1 MAPTR
6 FWTLIA
12 RGAFASCQSA
22 PARDLL
28 RIIPSGRQGKALPLG
43 RRSLQTRHERP
54 TMNCMKQKSQTAGQ
68 NPRAG
73 EFKLGVSRQIFS
85 GALLWLIPFFPAAGL
100 AQTAAVEVRAAV
112 EAMIEPSTK
121 PRVAPSQVIQG
132 LIRKHGRETV
142 ADAAI
147 GPLTAA
153 LNGTNY
159 QTRESVAWALLE
171 LKDPRAA
178 EPLIEFLRVE
188 NLGDWGAEKALI
200 AIGEP
205 VVGPLVVAFEAGKA
219 TPHFRRKSAKVLGEL
234 KDARAVGPLLEVFAM
249 KDPSLPWVCAE
260 ALGKIGGAQAV
271 DGLVAALKSGTPAMK
286 DRKSTRLNSS
296 HL

>member
-1 MAPTR
+1 
-6 FWTLIA
+6 
-12 RGAFASCQSA
+12 
-22 PARDLL
+22 
-28 RIIPSGRQGKALPLG
+28 
-43 RRSLQTRHERP
+43 
-54 TMNCMKQKSQTAGQ
+54 MNCVKQKSQTACQ
-68 NPRAG
+68 NPRSG
-73 EFKLGVSRQIFS
+73 GFKLAVSRRIFS

-100 AQTAAVEVRAAV
+100 AQTSAVEVRAAV
-112 EAMIEPSTK
+112 EAMIEPSTR

-132 LIRKHGRETV
+132 LIRKHGRQTV

-147 GPLTAA
+147 GPLSAA

-219 TPHFRRKSAKVLGEL
+219 TPHFRRKSAKVLGEFKTSNEATGQIRRNPL
-234 KDARAVGPLLEVFAM
+234 GGRSFSPRLRCSLLTDPRWDMRVARASSGR
-249 KDPSLPWVCAE
+249 
-260 ALGKIGGAQAV
+260 KI
-271 DGLVAALKSGTPAMK
+271 PC
-286 DRKSTRLNSS
+286 RER
-296 HL
+296 HRI